1 MRFNF
6 GRLPTASV
14 EKGEAMVLLHASQKW
29 GQRFL
34 ADSFDA
40 GVGER
45 ESSCCG
51 WAEVLGVRSRSVP

>member
-40 GVGER
+40 EGEGER
-45 ESSCCG
+45 ESELVLWMG
-51 WAEVLGVRSRSVP
+51 RGAWGAE

>member
-40 GVGER
+40 EGEGER
-45 ESSCCG
+45 ES
-51 WAEVLGVRSRSVP
+51 ELVLWMGRGA